1 MIGGIRMVCARP
13 SLAMLSLTIAGLLL
27 PGSAGASENWAKFEG
42 NTKTPTVWV
51 DLASVQP
58 FTKQW
63 SAYGIDNQPVSGPFY
78 RANVRTFRIESNYPA
93 GSVENEQLCFYCDGK
108 QSQASSVCGSTELRS
123 KSGEVLDSAKESDE
137 GALIFLDHE
146 KYGNTGIVAAAKAV
160 CKQVQS
166 SGLPLSGKDSS
177 K

>member
-1 MIGGIRMVCARP
+1 MIGGIRMVCAGL
-13 SLAMLSLTIAGLLL
+13 SLAIAGSLL
-27 PGSAGASENWAKFEG
+27 PGNASAGENWAKFEG
-42 NTKTPTVWV
+42 NAKTATVWV
-51 DLASVQP
+51 DLASVKP
-58 FTKQW
+58 FTKEW
-63 SAYGIDNQPVSGPFY
+63 TAYGIDNQPVNGPFY
-78 RANVRTFRIESNYPA
+78 RADVRTFRIESNYPA

-108 QSQASSVCGSTELRS
+108 QSLASSVCGSAELRS
-123 KSGEVLDSAKESDE
+123 KKGEVLDSSKESDE

-146 KYGNTGIVAAAKAV
+146 KYGNTGLVAAAKAV